1 MIEEEQLELFPTL
14 DLEFQIQDLERLVR
28 ELRSQNIRYAGV
40 LHSFT
45 NESYDEKVRKL
56 AAFALKDRPNHHPH
70 EKQ

>member
-1 MIEEEQLELFPTL
+1 MNEEKQLELFPTL
-14 DLEFQIQDLERLVR
+14 DFEFQIQDLERLVR

-56 AAFALKDRPNHHPH
+56 AAFALKDRLNHHPH